1 MLMCVRPVTL
11 KWGWGNRSLGQTSRY
26 LLRFFN
32 ALITG
37 VLLMVSAGTSAD
49 TPRIPKGKGE
59 FCVEPTEI
67 MRKDHMKF
75 LLHQRDRT
83 VHDGIRSKQHSLKEC
98 VDCHV
103 QTNQSGEF
111 IPVDA
116 PEQFCQTCHDF
127 ASVKL
132 DCFECHATTPD
143 EGYSALNTLLP
154 EGHNISAMTF
164 FKTRLPDQPWHGELS
179 SAEIS
184 AHPSTLLP

>member
-1 MLMCVRPVTL
+1 
-11 KWGWGNRSLGQTSRY
+11 LGQTSRY
-26 LLRFFN
+26 LLRSFN
-32 ALITG
+32 ALITSA
-37 VLLMVSAGTSAD
+37 LLTVSLGSSAE

-67 MRKDHMKF
+67 MRRDHMNF

-83 VHDGIRSKQHSLKEC
+83 VHDGIRSKQHSLNEC
-98 VDCHV
+98 VNCHV

-116 PEQFCQTCHDF
+116 PEQFCQACHGF

-143 EGYSALNTLLP
+143 EGYSALDQLLP
-154 EGHNISAMTF
+154 DGHNISAMAF
-164 FKTRLPDQPWHGELS
+164 FKTRLPHQAWPGESL
-179 SAEIS
+179 SAEIAAS
-184 AHPSTLLP
+184 PSTLFP